1 MKRILGSLAAV
12 LMLAACI
19 AAAAEKAAP
28 AAMEESWEDRV
39 SAALDRPLGNID
51 WKGQPL
57 PDVLA
62 AIGKAAGA
70 AVVLDPAAVK
80 EPEKIKITLSV
91 PKGGEMTVRAALG
104 NVLKL
109 AQLRYALKDQAI
121 FVSTAERIVGDLL
134 VGVPGPAPAVPGVSY
149 PMTVGDAVAA
159 TVDFYDD
166 SEEHLPQTIADFVR
180 GPVDA
185 RFERAPYRDALGRI
199 HFPAPPMIIQ
209 GPEILDPYARFSTKP
224 WFLRPP
230 YLAPMYWGASGQA
243 VAAPAKPAVETEAL
257 KALLEYMRKNP
268 DVTVGALLQQL
279 EAGQLKAATG
289 TKK

>member
-1 MKRILGSLAAV
+1 MKTLLGSLAV
-12 LMLAACI
+12 LILAASV
-19 AAAAEKAAP
+19 AAAAEKAP
-28 AAMEESWEDRV
+28 ARAAEESWEDRV
-39 SAALDRPLGNID
+39 STALDRPLGDID
-51 WKGQPL
+51 WKNQPL

-62 AIGKAAGA
+62 AIGKAAGT

-80 EPEKIKITLSV
+80 DPDKVKITLAV

-109 AQLRYALKDQAI
+109 AQLRYTLKDQAI

-134 VGVPGPAPAVPGVSY
+134 VGVPGPEPAVPGVSY

-166 SEEHLPQTIADFVR
+166 SEEHLPQTVADFVR
-180 GPVDA
+180 APVDA
-185 RFERAPYRDALGRI
+185 RFEKAPYRDALGRI

-209 GPEILDPYARFSTKP
+209 GPEILDPYTRFSTKP

-230 YLAPMYWGASGQA
+230 YLAPMYWGPSGQMA
-243 VAAPAKPAVETEAL
+243 VPAKPAVETEAL
-257 KALLEYMRKNP
+257 KALLEYMRKHP

-279 EAGQLKAATG
+279 EAGQFKE